1 MFERWGEQYSELTN
15 NLSSDIIIHQSK
27 NIVNTPKPQNNDY
40 TITDKNYGADGGA
53 KTRFANNVAAIKL
66 LKTIEKENRT
76 ATPEE
81 QEVLA
86 KYVGW
91 GGIANAFDSRK
102 PDWSKEYT
110 ELKDLLTDQEYR
122 AARASTMNAHYTSPT
137 VINAIYSALDNMG
150 FDGGKIIEPAMG
162 IGNFFGTMPENIR
175 SNSDLYG
182 VELDSITGRIAKQL
196 YPSANIQIKGYEDTN
211 F

>member
-1 MFERWGEQYSELTN
+1 MEIKANNILYVNKEKSQELFSVLRLQFPQGFN

-27 NIVNTPKPQNNDY
+27 NIVNTQKQKNNDY
-40 TITDKNYGADGGA
+40 TITDKNYGTEGGA
-53 KTRFANNVAAIKL
+53 KARFANNVAAIKL
-66 LKTIEKENRT
+66 LKDIEKENRT

-110 ELKDLLTDQEYR
+110 ELKGLLTDEEYR

-150 FDGGKIIEPAMG
+150 FDGGKILEIILLSLIQCRG
-162 IGNFFGTMPENIR
+162 I
-175 SNSDLYG
+175 
-182 VELDSITGRIAKQL
+182 
-196 YPSANIQIKGYEDTN
+196 IKKCS
-211 F
+211 FAV